1 MINNIF
7 NYSFFVT
14 SYVATCK
21 SKEFYVYESS
31 GENLGNL
38 LQHRCVVLTL
48 PGAFT
53 PTCTLKHVPDFEAQ
67 YDLILS
73 YGIKNIYI
81 MTSNDYWTHRV
92 WADAMRIKKLKFISD
107 YELAF
112 ANHFGNALYRN
123 GLGVRNRREIIIFD
137 KCKIEKRI
145 TEKYE
150 SNIDD
155 PYDKTQ
161 SKNLLDYLKTL

>member
-1 MINNIF
+1 
-7 NYSFFVT
+7 
-14 SYVATCK
+14 
-21 SKEFYVYESS
+21 
-31 GENLGNL
+31 
-38 LQHRCVVLTL
+38 
-48 PGAFT
+48 
-53 PTCTLKHVPDFEAQ
+53 
-67 YDLILS
+67 
-73 YGIKNIYI
+73 

-123 GLGVRNRREIIIFD
+123 ELGVRNRREIIIFN

-145 TEKYE
+145 TEQYE